1 MSASDSSETDEQK
14 EQPTEQEVQDKL
26 RRQAERQERQKAI
39 GVLRRD
45 GDKLYRR
52 KNVKQAWRYSEE
64 AQQDDIF
71 LN

>member
-52 KNVKQAWRYSEE
+52 KNVKQAWRYSEI